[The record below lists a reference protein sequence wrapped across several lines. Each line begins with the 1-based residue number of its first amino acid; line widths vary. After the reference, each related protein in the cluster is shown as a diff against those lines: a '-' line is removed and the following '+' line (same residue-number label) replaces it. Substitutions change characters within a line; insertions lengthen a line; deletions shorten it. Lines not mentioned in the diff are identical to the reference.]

1 MNTKSSP
8 SRGAAPHLD
17 SEAAAKAF
25 GEMAAQSLK
34 SLGSLS
40 LPFPTIAQM
49 QMDYVEQATALWN
62 QAMQPAAP
70 EGAAVAKSALK
81 DRRFAAPD
89 WVSNPTNEFTA
100 QFYLL
105 NARTL
110 MGLADQVQGDEKTRQ
125 RIRFA
130 VQQWVDATAPS
141 NYLALNPEAQRKA
154 LETNGES
161 ITQGLRHFLHD
172 LQQGHVSQT
181 DETLFEVGRNVA
193 TSEGAVVFE
202 NELFQLLEFKPLTP
216 TVHERPMLF
225 VPPCINKYYILDLQ
239 PDNSLIRHTVA
250 QGHRVF
256 VISWRNPDDSLS
268 KVTWDQYIEDAVIR
282 AIDVVRDISGAEQIN
297 TLGFCV
303 GGTLL
308 STALAVLAGRGQKP
322 AASVTLLTTLLDFS
336 DTGILDVFIDEA
348 MVQMREVTIGP
359 DSPNGGGLLKGKEL
373 ASTFSA
379 LRPNDL
385 VWNYVVGNY
394 LKGEAPPAF
403 DLLYWNGDSTNL
415 PGPMFCWYLRQTYL
429 ENNLMKPG
437 GVSVSGEPVDL
448 SLIDAPVYVFGSRE
462 DHIVPWDAA
471 YRSTQVLSGA
481 SRKVRFVLGAS
492 GHIAGVINPPSKNKR
507 SYWTGRTAVVPADP
521 AVWLDNAQEHP
532 GSWWTDW
539 SAWLA
544 GRSGRQIAA
553 PKAPGSRR
561 HPVIE
566 AAPGRYVRQKA

>member
-1 MNTKSSP
+1 
-8 SRGAAPHLD
+8 
-17 SEAAAKAF
+17 
-25 GEMAAQSLK
+25 MAAQSLK

-100 QFYLL
+100 RFYLL

-161 ITQGLRHFLHD
+161 ITEGLRHFLHD

-336 DTGILDVFIDEA
+336 HTGILDVFIDEA

-415 PGPMFCWYLRQTYL
+415 PGPMFCWY
-429 ENNLMKPG
+429 
-437 GVSVSGEPVDL
+437 
-448 SLIDAPVYVFGSRE
+448 
-462 DHIVPWDAA
+462 
-471 YRSTQVLSGA
+471 
-481 SRKVRFVLGAS
+481 
-492 GHIAGVINPPSKNKR
+492 
-507 SYWTGRTAVVPADP
+507 
-521 AVWLDNAQEHP
+521 
-532 GSWWTDW
+532 
-539 SAWLA
+539 
-544 GRSGRQIAA
+544 
-553 PKAPGSRR
+553 
-561 HPVIE
+561 
-566 AAPGRYVRQKA
+566 